1 MGQRLTVTIEKDGEK
16 LLCGYWHWSGYTESS
31 IAVCKAILEGIIQ
44 EKEYI
49 ENCKNKIQLQMKLIN
64 IIRQNTEAKLSF
76 DFDDIGQE
84 EKDLFNA
91 LKLYQ
96 EFDLKETVGEKDTYY
111 EPGYD
116 RGEKDTYYYEPGYDR
131 NDGLLTPFNKG
142 IERYEYWSE
151 APCFINLD
159 DMTVNIDG
167 ACWKFYNNI
176 EGWLRE
182 NLDATV
188 TQDTEFN
195 NIEINPTESNQYA
208 DGSVYEARVK
218 LKNGDEHSRLLYKT
232 ELEINDRYDLES
244 LSDILE
250 DVNKAMALGIYNLY
264 DGETIMEFI
273 A

>member
-96 EFDLKETVGEKDTYY
+96 EFDLKETVGEKDTH
-111 EPGYD
+111 
-116 RGEKDTYYYEPGYDR
+116 YYEPGYDR

-142 IERYEYWSE
+142 IEGYEYWSE

-167 ACWKFYNNI
+167 ACWKYYNNI

-195 NIEINPTESNQYA
+195 NIEINPAESNQYT
-208 DGSVYEARVK
+208 DGSVYEVRVK

-232 ELEINDRYDLES
+232 ELEINDQYDLES

>member
-1 MGQRLTVTIEKDGEK
+1 
-16 LLCGYWHWSGYTESS
+16 
-31 IAVCKAILEGIIQ
+31 
-44 EKEYI
+44 
-49 ENCKNKIQLQMKLIN
+49 
-64 IIRQNTEAKLSF
+64 
-76 DFDDIGQE
+76 
-84 EKDLFNA
+84 
-91 LKLYQ
+91 
-96 EFDLKETVGEKDTYY
+96 
-111 EPGYD
+111 
-116 RGEKDTYYYEPGYDR
+116 
-131 NDGLLTPFNKG
+131 
-142 IERYEYWSE
+142 
-151 APCFINLD
+151 
-159 DMTVNIDG
+159 MTVNIDG

-232 ELEINDRYDLES
+232 ELEINDQYDLES